1 MLAIVSCRDSAN
13 IYVSDELPPIW
24 PDYTSVTIPINIA
37 PLDFGMADGVEFTG
51 MKRFRVRPEWKNG
64 LVFGREDSPFPDKE
78 VAQGS
83 GRLRWRKPSL

>member
-37 PLDFGMADGVEFTG
+37 PLDFGME
-51 MKRFRVRPEWKNG
+51 EWSC
-64 LVFGREDSPFPDKE
+64 LRQGRQPVS
-78 VAQGS
+78 
-83 GRLRWRKPSL
+83 R